1 MNQDPAPVV
10 EIFLHPGEF
19 FFGGEDTRI
28 RTLLGSCVAITVW
41 HPVRRIGGMCHYML
55 PARGGSRSGPPEG
68 RYADEAIELF
78 LNEIRAAGTSPY
90 DYQAKIFGGGDQ
102 FPGIKRRGG
111 ATVSQRNLAAG
122 KALVARQG
130 FTLGTQD
137 LGGTGY
143 RNLIFDVS
151 NGDVW
156 VRKVPTPATAIGTA
170 SATAPAEFAFS

>member
-1 MNQDPAPVV
+1 VTRDAAPIV

-55 PARGGSRSGPPEG
+55 PTRGGEPTGAPEG

-78 LNEIRAAGTSPY
+78 LREIRAAGTSPY
-90 DYQAKIFGGGDQ
+90 DYQAKLFGGGDQ
-102 FPGIKRRGG
+102 FPGIERRLGRSI
-111 ATVSQRNLAAG
+111 SQRNLAAG
-122 KALVARQG
+122 LQLVDRQG
-130 FTLGTQD
+130 FTLIKQD

-143 RNLIFDVS
+143 RSLIFDVS

-156 VRKVPTPATAIGTA
+156 MRKVPTPKRAPA
-170 SATAPAEFAFS
+170 SAPGEPILT